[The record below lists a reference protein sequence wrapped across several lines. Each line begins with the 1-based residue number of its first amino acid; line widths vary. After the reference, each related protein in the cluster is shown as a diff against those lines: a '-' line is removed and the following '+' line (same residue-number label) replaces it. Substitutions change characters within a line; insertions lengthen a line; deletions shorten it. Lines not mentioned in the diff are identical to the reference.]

1 MKDLDC
7 ISPEELSLL
16 ANLIALELSKGK
28 SSDELNVLGN
38 LISAVGA
45 IISTIASQKQNLENK

>member
-28 SSDELNVLGN
+28 SADELNVLGN